1 MSKNEEAVELTELE
15 KDELRLKVK
24 QEHLDRL
31 SKQLAQ
37 YIDNEGPILDKRQAF
52 EALSVRDELNEEI
65 SVLKRKLKENE
76 VFD

>member
-1 MSKNEEAVELTELE
+1 MGKNEGVVELTELE

-24 QEHLDRL
+24 QEYSDRL

-65 SVLKRKLKENE
+65 SVLKRKLKGNK

>member
-1 MSKNEEAVELTELE
+1 MGKNEGVVELTELE

-24 QEHLDRL
+24 QEYSDRL

-65 SVLKRKLKENE
+65 SVLKRKLKGNE